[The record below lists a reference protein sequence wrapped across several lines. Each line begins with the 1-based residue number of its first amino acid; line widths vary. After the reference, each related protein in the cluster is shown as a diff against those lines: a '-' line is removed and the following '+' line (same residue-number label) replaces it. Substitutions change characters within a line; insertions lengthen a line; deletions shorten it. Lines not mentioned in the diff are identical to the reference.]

1 MQIARIECK
10 YLISNSLIPK
20 LRKLLMPHMVLD
32 KYSERQP
39 DKQYTV
45 RSIYFDTRRMDY
57 YHDKLAGLRRRK
69 KLRIRGYDELTEN
82 SLVFLEIKRKDGP
95 TITKSRAP
103 VRFSD
108 HLNLIREGNTEKYRD
123 ILESVDNGY
132 QDAKNFLYHLYTSNL
147 VPMIKIIYEREAFF
161 YKFNRKIRLTI
172 DKNLRSSFIVDSE
185 RLYEED
191 NIRYGLP
198 SAAIFEVKVYGEIPL
213 WLQHIIG
220 DLKLQQEAL
229 SKYTISIDSHSPFE
243 QHLERT
249 IQGKV
254 KFNHHKK
261 YSNGKRIGNNVTG
274 I

>member
-1 MQIARIECK
+1 MNISRIECK
-10 YLISNSLIPK
+10 YLIKNKMIPELRNMLI
-20 LRKLLMPHMVLD
+20 PHMVLD
-32 KYSERQP
+32 KYSERHP

-57 YHDKLAGLRRRK
+57 YHDKLAGLKRRK
-69 KLRIRGYDELTEN
+69 KLRIRGYDIPADD
-82 SLVFLEIKRKDGP
+82 SLVFLEIKRKNGP

-103 VRFSD
+103 MYFAEHIDFIS
-108 HLNLIREGNTEKYRD
+108 EGNLDKYSD
-123 ILESVDNGY
+123 VLKTVVNGY

-147 VPMIKIIYEREAFF
+147 VPTIKIVYEREAFF
-161 YKFNRKIRLTI
+161 YKFDQKVRVTI
-172 DKNLRSSFIVDSE
+172 DKNLRSSLIVDSE
-185 RLYEED
+185 RLYEEE

-198 SAAIFEVKVYGEIPL
+198 SKSILEVKVYGDIPL
-213 WLQHIIG
+213 WLQHIISS
-220 DLKLQQEAL
+220 LKLQQQAL

-254 KFNHHKK
+254 RFNQHKK
-261 YSNGKRIGNNVTG
+261 YSNGKWIGNNVTR